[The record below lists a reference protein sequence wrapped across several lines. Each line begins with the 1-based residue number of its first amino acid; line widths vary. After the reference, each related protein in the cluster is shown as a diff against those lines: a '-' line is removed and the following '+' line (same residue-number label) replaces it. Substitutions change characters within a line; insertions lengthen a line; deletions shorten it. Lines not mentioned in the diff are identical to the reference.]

1 MNNFRKK
8 NFSRNRNFNGRHHR
22 RPVENVNQPL
32 PANQELLPYSRHTLT
47 RQDVEAVV
55 EAMLSGTLTRGAE
68 LERFESLLAKLTHCY
83 HAIAFSSGTAAI
95 HASLQCL
102 DLKAGDEVITS
113 TLNFCAAANMVRLCG
128 AVPVLVDCDP
138 DSLTL
143 SVEGARAAMTPR
155 TRAIFANNFAGHASD
170 LVALREICDEN
181 NLVLLDDACHGL
193 GGRYR
198 GHYIGNQADLTCF
211 SFHPSKVVT
220 TGEGGAVTT
229 QQAEWAQRL
238 KILRHHG
245 IRQGFPD
252 RPAYYQETQMLGSN
266 YRMSELHA
274 ALGRSQLAR
283 LERHV
288 ERRRTIADF
297 YNRNLAELPFLKLPP
312 CQDWVEHAYHLY
324 PIRLTEALEGRR
336 DELFEELHGA
346 QIGVQVH
353 YVPLHRMPFHAH
365 NPEAFPHAESYFQ
378 NCLSLPIY
386 PDLSIKD
393 LERVV
398 ETVKLCAER
407 VMGSA
412 RVVLPSTEQPLQPGR
427 EADSAAE
434 DEPRRERSGRG
445 RNRGRNRD
453 RGREQGPEHGERG
466 AGEGMS
472 ADPQAASGEGQSL
485 AEGGRGS
492 AASRPDAD
500 SGERAESPRG
510 ARPSGGHRRPS
521 GRSKSGGAQPAAEP
535 GFAEPRSGETAGGDS
550 ATVSPGE
557 GAAPTSPKAGRRNPR
572 GGRGRKP
579 TGGKGEGET
588 QEG

>member
-22 RPVENVNQPL
+22 RPMENINQPL

-113 TLNFCAAANMVRLCG
+113 TLNFCAVANMVRLCG

-170 LVALREICDEN
+170 LAALREICDEN

-245 IRQGFPD
+245 IRQGFQD

-288 ERRRTIADF
+288 ERRRTIAEF
-297 YNRNLAELPFLKLPP
+297 YNRNLAGVDFLHLPP
-312 CQDWVEHAYHLY
+312 SQDWVEHAYHLY
-324 PIRLTEALEGRR
+324 PIRLTGALEGRR
-336 DELFEELHGA
+336 DELFAELHGA

-353 YVPLHRMPFHAH
+353 YIPLHRMPFHAH
-365 NPEAFPHAESYFQ
+365 NPEAFPHAERYFQ

-407 VMGSA
+407 VMGAA
-412 RVVLPSTEQPLQPGR
+412 RVAIQPTDQPEPAGR
-427 EADSAAE
+427 GADSGGE
-434 DEPRRERSGRG
+434 EEPRRERSGRG

-453 RGREQGPEHGERG
+453 RGRDQGPELAERG
-466 AGEGMS
+466 
-472 ADPQAASGEGQSL
+472 P
-485 AEGGRGS
+485 AEGGSTESTPTPGEGRHFAERGLS
-492 AASRPDAD
+492 GTESGAEADRPNAKEGQG
-500 SGERAESPRG
+500 GERA
-510 ARPSGGHRRPS
+510 SGNRRQS
-521 GRSKSGGAQPAAEP
+521 GRSRGGLRPNVEPAGLESAAETPGEAAEP
-535 GFAEPRSGETAGGDS
+535 A
-550 ATVSPGE
+550 
-557 GAAPTSPKAGRRNPR
+557 SPKTGRRGPR

-579 TGGKGEGET
+579 TGSKGEGEA